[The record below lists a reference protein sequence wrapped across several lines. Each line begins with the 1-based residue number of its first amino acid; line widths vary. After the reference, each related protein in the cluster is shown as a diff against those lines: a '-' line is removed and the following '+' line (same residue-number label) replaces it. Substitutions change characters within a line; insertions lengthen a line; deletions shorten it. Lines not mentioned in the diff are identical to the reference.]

1 MTGTKITGIGTALP
15 EKVVTNDDLAEL
27 IDTTDE
33 WIRDRTGIR
42 ERRVGAPTTTLG
54 IEAGRNAMEMAGV
67 GPDDIDVLVV
77 ATTTPDQ
84 RLPASSAAIQAGL
97 DLRCGSFDVN
107 AVCAGF
113 SYAYITTCGLMQLPM
128 GPKRALVVGAD
139 SLSAITDWQDR
150 NTAILFADA
159 GGAVVM
165 ETTEEDNLLSWNL
178 GTDGRYRSI
187 LYADHDGYIIMEGKE
202 VFKVA
207 VRAVTRSVGEA
218 LDDAG
223 LTPDDVDVLLLH
235 QANIRIIEAI
245 CKRID
250 IPIEKS
256 HNVIE
261 TTGNT
266 SSATIPLCMAKAHEA
281 GVLQPGAIVL
291 MTGFGAGMTWATTV
305 IRW

>member
-1 MTGTKITGIGTALP
+1 
-15 EKVVTNDDLAEL
+15 
-27 IDTTDE
+27 
-33 WIRDRTGIR
+33 
-42 ERRVGAPTTTLG
+42 
-54 IEAGRNAMEMAGV
+54 ME
-67 GPDDIDVLVV
+67 
-77 ATTTPDQ
+77 
-84 RLPASSAAIQAGL
+84 
-97 DLRCGSFDVN
+97 
-107 AVCAGF
+107 
-113 SYAYITTCGLMQLPM
+113 
-128 GPKRALVVGAD
+128 
-139 SLSAITDWQDR
+139 
-150 NTAILFADA
+150 
-159 GGAVVM
+159 
-165 ETTEEDNLLSWNL
+165 ETEEDNLLSWNL

-187 LYADHDGYIIMEGKE
+187 LYSDHDGYITMEGKE

-207 VRAVTRSVGEA
+207 VRAVSRSVGQA

-245 CKRID
+245 CKRIR

>member
-1 MTGTKITGIGTALP
+1 MD
-15 EKVVTNDDLAEL
+15 TN
-27 IDTTDE
+27 DE
-33 WIRDRTGIR
+33 WIRERTGIR

-67 GPDDIDVLVV
+67 GPDDIDMLVV

-97 DLRCGSFDVN
+97 DLHCGSFDVN

-113 SYAYITTCGLMQLPM
+113 SYAFVTASGIMQLPL
-128 GPKRALVVGAD
+128 GPERVLLVGAD
-139 SLSAITDWQDR
+139 SLSPITDWDDR
-150 NTAILFADA
+150 TTAILFADA
-159 GGAVVM
+159 GGAVVL
-165 ETTEEDNLLSWNL
+165 EKTEEDNLLSWNL

-187 LYADHDGYIIMEGKE
+187 LFSDHDGYITMEGQE

-207 VRAVTRSVGEA
+207 VRAVSDSVAQA

-223 LTPDDVDVLLLH
+223 LGADDVDVLLPH

-245 CKRID
+245 CKRTG
-250 IPIEKS
+250 IPMEKS

-266 SSATIPLCMAKAHEA
+266 SSATIPLCMAKAHESGA
-281 GVLQPGAIVL
+281 LQPGAVVV